1 MNRRGCYSPLM
12 TFLDDERP
20 RKKPAAQPGENLADL
35 SVEEL
40 RGRIALYREEIA
52 RLERDIDAKERHRKA
67 ADSFFR
73 S

>member
-1 MNRRGCYSPLM
+1 MA
-12 TFLDDERP
+12 FLDDDRP
-20 RKKPAAQPGENLADL
+20 RKKPAPQPGENLADL

-40 RGRIALYREEIA
+40 KARIELYREEIG
-52 RLERDIDAKERHRKA
+52 RLERDIDAKQRHRKA